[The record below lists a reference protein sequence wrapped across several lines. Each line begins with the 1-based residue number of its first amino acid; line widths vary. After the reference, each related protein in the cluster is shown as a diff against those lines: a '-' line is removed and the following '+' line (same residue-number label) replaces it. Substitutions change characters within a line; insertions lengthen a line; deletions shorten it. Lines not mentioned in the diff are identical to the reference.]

1 MIKAIGDSFKSF
13 SKRRR
18 QGQTE
23 FGAQTFRVINSK
35 KDGTRFLNLVH
46 MAPLYDSD
54 NKLVR
59 IMGCQFGLGLV
70 VGSQMASLF
79 QGVLDDSELL
89 ALQKTTRPMVLAEWR
104 GMKPTS
110 QLGVGSREQTI
121 LHMQKIMASTINDII
136 KAVDFNA
143 MLEVAGMVESSVAQ
157 QIPFVGAAGG
167 PQGMPMQ
174 GMATHAPPHAKHMKT
189 C

>member
-1 MIKAIGDSFKSF
+1 MGASFKTF

-18 QGQTE
+18 EGQTE
-23 FGAQTFRVINSK
+23 FGARTFRLINAK

-46 MAPLYDSD
+46 MAPLYDGN

-59 IMGCQFGLGLV
+59 IMGCQFGLALV
-70 VGSQMASLF
+70 AGSQMGALF
-79 QGVLDDSELL
+79 QGILDESELPGL
-89 ALQKTTRPMVLAEWR
+89 KTTTRPMVLAEWQ
-104 GMKPTS
+104 GKKPTS
-110 QLGVGSREQTI
+110 QLGVGEREQTI
-121 LHMQKIMASTINDII
+121 LHMQKVMASTINDII
-136 KAVDFNA
+136 NAVDFDA